1 MSDYIITY
9 LFPIKLDSPFS
20 HYDFNFI
27 FIYTHHGFTKIFIHW
42 AISLVEKADKKDIR
56 LASLSRYFT
65 GSPPREGLVLGFGSL
80 SLEDL
85 EDGLTILLGM
95 LNDRKLLEK

>member
-1 MSDYIITY
+1 MGY
-9 LFPIKLDSPFS
+9 
-20 HYDFNFI
+20 NFRLVSWDLKDL
-27 FIYTHHGFTKIFIHW
+27 GLR
-42 AISLVEKADKKDIR
+42 ADSLVEETDKKDIR
-56 LASLSRYFT
+56 LARLSRYFT